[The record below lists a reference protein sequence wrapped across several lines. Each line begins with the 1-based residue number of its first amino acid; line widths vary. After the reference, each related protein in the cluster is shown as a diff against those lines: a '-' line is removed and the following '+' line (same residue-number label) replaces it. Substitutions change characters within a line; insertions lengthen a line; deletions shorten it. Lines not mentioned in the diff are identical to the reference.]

1 MNTEASTEIIDHLP
15 KIGEKVIVVD
25 SNGIGSLATIIGE
38 SRCHEL
44 APKLFRG
51 YLQLPLYKGE
61 YPENENIRCFQFDNG
76 PVNGYLASFCIMRF
90 NKMGGGYEFNKNV
103 RKVS

>member
-15 KIGEKVIVVD
+15 QIGEKIIVVD
-25 SNGIGSLATIIGE
+25 SNGIGSLATII
-38 SRCHEL
+38 SRRRCHQL
-44 APKLFRG
+44 APKLWGIITYDIAEFD
-51 YLQLPLYKGE
+51 
-61 YPENENIRCFQFDNG
+61 YPESETSRCFQFDNG

-90 NKMGGGYEFNKNV
+90 NKMGGGYEYNKNV